1 MLSMLTRR
9 LAHPPAGTHPVLWSF
24 AEECRAVTAHL
35 LVYVGA
41 LALLAVAGFHLW
53 AQLPIA
59 EAIEP
64 LAEALEPAAK
74 VGWSVAARSYPA
86 FAVSQVDSSGKLE
99 TYEILRHPDGGRRDV
114 LRWAA
119 SPGEDPIAE
128 LELYRRGAELSQFR
142 PPADEIAARMD
153 PDGTRQIVGEG
164 IVDSKFGPVS
174 LFGLGPDDPRRC
186 LGFMKNL
193 DAVNLQISGW
203 SCQGDT
209 LPARRSAIACTLNR
223 LILLTAGNEPKLAE
237 LFARAE
243 LKRGTCV
250 AGGGAALSADWGTG
264 VQNPRLRGSL

>member
-1 MLSMLTRR
+1 MAR
-9 LAHPPAGTHPVLWSF
+9 PPTGTHPVLWSF
-24 AEECRAVTAHL
+24 AEECRVVMAHL

-41 LALLAVAGFHLW
+41 LALIAVAALHLW

-64 LAEALEPAAK
+64 LAEAFEPAAK
-74 VGWSVAARSYPA
+74 VGGSVAARSYPA

-99 TYEILRHPDGGRRDV
+99 TYEILRHPNGGCRDGLG
-114 LRWAA
+114 WAA
-119 SPGEDPIAE
+119 SPGEDTTAE
-128 LELYRRGAELSQFR
+128 LELYRRGAEVSQLGL
-142 PPADEIAARMD
+142 PADEIAARMD
-153 PDGTRQIVGEG
+153 PDGTRQIVDEG

-174 LFGLGPDDPRRC
+174 LFGLGPDDPTRC

-193 DAVNLQISGW
+193 DAVNLRISGW
-203 SCQGDT
+203 SCQGET
-209 LPARRSAIACTLNR
+209 LPARRLAIACTLNR

-243 LKRGTCV
+243 LKRRSCA
-250 AGGGAALSADWGTG
+250 AGGATALSADWVTD